1 MNKLLISLLI
11 IFCLSAVWPQSQDV
25 TFAVGFSPAGS
36 GTQNI
41 LEVAPAESVFVLQ
54 INNFQSTISMVDQY
68 LMGISPMPMAVS
80 MLIQDQL
87 GGLLNNPQLN
97 GINMDGAFGIFV
109 VPPPGRTDPNA
120 SPFIGVLVPVTDYNL
135 FISSSPNCEQPDAEG
150 VSLITTQTL
159 PPMVVKQAAG
169 FALVTID
176 EDYDAL
182 VTTANAIASG
192 RSTSLAGILAP
203 ADSQEAAAPVWAY
216 IDVQQA
222 VKIGEGPLSALP
234 IGSSMPMPG
243 STMPDSTSLMP
254 GSTEPM
260 GPGTGMDL
268 AAMAQDIPIQSVTIS
283 LTPKPDVLTMTARI
297 TAIPGTDAAQ
307 TFVRDSADLRQ
318 VFDAIGAKQPS
329 QAGPELSAI
338 TALLPTAQQA
348 DVVGTFNL
356 MNVFGLAAAF
366 SPIPLPEL
374 DVEAKSSIAYA
385 VTADAGKMAVDI
397 ALPKEHL
404 TEIVAALKTMEQ
416 PVAIDDP
423 TAISLTLDDTLPVTE
438 IGPGTFGSTFGEITP
453 AAPVGQQGDGS
464 VRVAGVRLV
473 RYSDLE
479 LGVLPLGHGDG
490 YTLALI
496 AQLPAP
502 AVKVAGGE
510 VQRAVTD
517 TGRSLLPERL
527 WDRKIKFA
535 RLSRDNT
542 TAVFDVEL
550 ILPDQGAS
558 GLEELSGILQYLTA
572 SGTRDVDLGVLKFEV
587 GAKSPQLGA
596 GISSIE
602 ADPYRKNATVMGL
615 DVDLPPEAVKSVEFL
630 SENGAKLDISQ
641 RGYISVGGA
650 TTLKFSIRDQLP
662 PTGRIVLS
670 IYEDFQKNELP
681 FKITGISLAGQ
692 PLR

>member
-1 MNKLLISLLI
+1 LL
-11 IFCLSAVWPQSQDV
+11 
-25 TFAVGFSPAGS
+25 G
-36 GTQNI
+36 
-41 LEVAPAESVFVLQ
+41 
-54 INNFQSTISMVDQY
+54 
-68 LMGISPMPMAVS
+68 
-80 MLIQDQL
+80 
-87 GGLLNNPQLN
+87 NPELN

-109 VPPPGRTDPNA
+109 VPSPGRTDPNA
-120 SPFIGVLVPVTDYNL
+120 SPFVGVLVPVTDYNL
-135 FISSSPNCEQPDAEG
+135 FISSSPNCGQPDADG
-150 VSLITTQTL
+150 VSQITAQQA
-159 PPMVVKQAAG
+159 PPMVVKQAGA

-182 VTTANAIASG
+182 VTTANSIASG
-192 RSTSLAGILAP
+192 RSTSLAMTLAP
-203 ADSQEAAAPVWAY
+203 ADSQEAAAPVWVY

-222 VKIGEGPLSALP
+222 VKIGGGALSALP
-234 IGSSMPMPG
+234 IGPSALMPEPTEPAMPG
-243 STMPDSTSLMP
+243 STSLMP
-254 GSTEPM
+254 GSTGPM
-260 GPGTGMDL
+260 GPGANMDL

-297 TAIPGTDAAQ
+297 TAVPGTEAAQ
-307 TFVRDSADLRQ
+307 TFVRGSADLRQ
-318 VFDAIGAKQPS
+318 LFDKIGAKEPS

-348 DVVGTFNL
+348 DYVGTFNL

-404 TEIVAALKTMEQ
+404 TEIVAALKMMEQ
-416 PVAIDDP
+416 PVAVEEMP
-423 TAISLTLDDTLPVTE
+423 TTISLTPEDTLPVPE
-438 IGPGTFGSTFGEITP
+438 IGPGSFDSTFSEITP

-479 LGVLPLGHGDG
+479 LGVLPLGHVDG

-517 TGRSLLPERL
+517 TGRSLLPERQ

-550 ILPDQGAS
+550 ILPDQGVS

-572 SGTRDVDLGVLKFEV
+572 GGTRDVDLGVLSFEV
-587 GAKSPQLGA
+587 GAKSRQLGA

-602 ADPYRKNATVMGL
+602 ADPYRNNATVMGL
-615 DVDLPPEAVKSVEFL
+615 DVDLPPEAVRSVEFF
-630 SENGAKLDISQ
+630 SEDGAKLNISQ
-641 RGYISVGGA
+641 RGHISVGDA
-650 TTLKFSIRDQLP
+650 TTLKFSIIDQLP
-662 PTGRIVLS
+662 QTGRIVLS
-670 IYEDFQKNELP
+670 IYEDLQKNELP

-692 PLR
+692 PIR